1 MLSSVLNPTGM
12 LKVGGVVLIV
22 LGLLGFTGVTN
33 SFQPFFLTAGENIAH
48 VALGV
53 VGLAVAFGIKDT
65 RAHRALVG
73 VLAITGFAFGLWG
86 FLLPTGRLPEALTMG
101 NFYGLANLE
110 NPLDNALHIVVGIWA
125 TVAYFMGRQPAMAEA
140 RA

>member
-12 LKVGGVVLIV
+12 LKAGGVVLIA

-33 SFQPFFLTAGENIAH
+33 SFEPFFLTAGENIAH

-53 VGLAVAFGIKDT
+53 VGLGVAFGIKDV
-65 RAHRALVG
+65 RAHKGLVA
-73 VLAITGFAFGLWG
+73 VLAITGFAFGIWG

-101 NFYGLANLE
+101 NFYGLADLE
-110 NPLDNALHIVVGIWA
+110 NPLDNLLHIVVGIWA
-125 TVAYFMGRQPAMAEA
+125 TAAYLMDRQPAMAEA